1 MNNISYTITVYNEFT
16 EFNKLLNI
24 IKQCKTSGDEIV
36 VLHTFKESE
45 DLNTQLFKDIKN
57 IAIGN
62 ADIYQNFHF
71 QNKFADLKNALNSLA
86 TKDYI
91 FNFDAD
97 EICSNDTIKLWK
109 NIILQNNNDLYYV
122 PRINTVSNYTIED
135 IQEYKW
141 TINNN
146 GWINWPD
153 YQPRIFKNSQQI
165 KWVGNVHES
174 IVGYKNA
181 AALPADPQLA
191 IIHHKSIQ
199 RQRQQNALYETIQ
212 R

>member
-1 MNNISYTITVYNEFT
+1 MNISYTITVYNEIS
-16 EFNKLLNI
+16 EFNKLIDTLNSF
-24 IKQCKTSGDEIV
+24 KSVHDEII
-36 VLHTFKESE
+36 VLHTFKNDNELSSSI
-45 DLNTQLFKDIKN
+45 FKDIKN
-57 IAIGN
+57 KAMSI
-62 ADIYQNFHF
+62 ADIYDNFYF
-71 QNKFADLKNALNSLA
+71 QNKFADLKNTLNSLA

-97 EICSNDTIKLWK
+97 ELCSPDTLSLWK
-109 NIILQNNNDLYYV
+109 NIISQSNNDLYYV
-122 PRINTVSNYTIED
+122 PRINTISDYTIED
-135 IQEYKW
+135 INKYKW
-141 TINNN
+141 NINTN

-153 YQPRIFKNSQQI
+153 YQPRIFKNNNQI
-165 KWVGNVHES
+165 QWVGNVHES

-181 AALPADPQLA
+181 VALPADPKFA